1 MSVTNVLFSS
11 CVFFFFLVVFIRPFP
26 KGEERK
32 RACLDTL
39 SQIQV
44 QPGCYLPSN
53 PEAIVLDIDYKSG
66 TPMQRWLLRLRCHT
80 HRFTSTNYLKE
91 LLFKVQFVSLDSAA
105 KAPYLAKFKVKKC
118 GVSELEKEGMAN
130 TERLKSG
137 SQMCKR
143 AQPLRN
149 GLLPPSGLQCRSDP
163 EDEVK
168 GEEEAKRIYWQ
179 AAIFKVGDDC
189 RQV

>member
-1 MSVTNVLFSS
+1 M
-11 CVFFFFLVVFIRPFP
+11 
-26 KGEERK
+26 
-32 RACLDTL
+32 
-39 SQIQV
+39 
-44 QPGCYLPSN
+44 
-53 PEAIVLDIDYKSG
+53 
-66 TPMQRWLLRLRCHT
+66 
-80 HRFTSTNYLKE
+80 
-91 LLFKVQFVSLDSAA
+91 SLDSAA

-118 GVSELEKEGMAN
+118 GVSELEKEGTAN
-130 TERLKSG
+130 TECLKNG

-143 AQPLRN
+143 AQTVRN
-149 GLLPPSGLQCRSDP
+149 GLPPSGLQCRSDP